1 MGNLRTILA
10 EEGMVTKEGT
20 LDDDSLSRLLD
31 PEAVESTQKIIQ
43 QISHKGNGGLH
54 FLGAQLEALAVV
66 EKQLRAT
73 IKTNQ
78 TSGTKLLR
86 KDLLVSL
93 EEITDDYPFRRWA
106 AIGREIADT
115 LENIEDLYVK
125 LQ

>member
-1 MGNLRTILA
+1 M
-10 EEGMVTKEGT
+10 
-20 LDDDSLSRLLD
+20 
-31 PEAVESTQKIIQ
+31 
-43 QISHKGNGGLH
+43 
-54 FLGAQLEALAVV
+54 V

-115 LENIEDLYVK
+115 LESIEDLYVK